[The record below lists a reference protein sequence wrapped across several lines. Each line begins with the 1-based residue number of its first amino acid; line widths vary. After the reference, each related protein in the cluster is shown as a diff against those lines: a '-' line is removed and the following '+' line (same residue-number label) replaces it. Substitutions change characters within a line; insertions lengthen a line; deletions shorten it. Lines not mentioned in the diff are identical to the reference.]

1 MRERSVDFPDPDGP
15 MIATVSPGAMV
26 RSISERIVTAPLP
39 LDKAT
44 WTSSSLTTGFA
55 GDEFKK
61 AANAGRLRLKTY
73 GPKRRGFNRVLLTLA
88 TLTMLVRP
96 AAADPVKILA
106 LGDSL
111 TAGLGLAL
119 DDSFPTRL
127 QAALVKDGHDV
138 TVINAGVSGDTSA
151 GGLARLDWA
160 LADHPRLALVE
171 LGANDAL
178 RGLDPANT
186 RSNLDQILAKLTAA
200 GVKPILLGM
209 KAPKNWGVAYD
220 HAFDEIYPELAAKYK
235 VPLYPFF
242 LEGVA
247 LDPKFTQ
254 PDGMHP
260 NPEGVM
266 VIVAHVL
273 PVVERAL
280 TP

>member
-1 MRERSVDFPDPDGP
+1 M
-15 MIATVSPGAMV
+15 
-26 RSISERIVTAPLP
+26 
-39 LDKAT
+39 
-44 WTSSSLTTGFA
+44 
-55 GDEFKK
+55 
-61 AANAGRLRLKTY
+61 AGRLRLKAY
-73 GPKRRGFNRVLLTLA
+73 GSERRRFNRLLLVMLA
-88 TLTMLVRP
+88 LMIPCRP

-127 QAALVKDGHDV
+127 QAALIKDGHDV
-138 TVINAGVSGDTSA
+138 IVINGGISGDTSA

-178 RGLDPANT
+178 RGIPPAVT
-186 RSNLDQILAKLTAA
+186 RGNLDQILAKLVAA

-209 KAPKNWGVAYD
+209 KAPGNWGAAYAGD
-220 HAFDEIYPELAAKYK
+220 FDKIYPDLAAQYK
-235 VPLYPFF
+235 IPLYPFF
-242 LEGVA
+242 LDGVA
-247 LDPKFTQ
+247 LDPKYTQ

-260 NPEGVM
+260 NSQGVT
-266 VIVAHVL
+266 VIVDHVL

-280 TP
+280 GP